1 MRYIIQWTN
10 KYSGESGYV
19 ASISEKNRYFNNTYN
34 VNDAKR
40 YLRESHAKGT
50 ITKLIH
56 YGECNNNNF
65 EIIIIQNEYGNKL

>member
-34 VNDAKR
+34 VMMLKDIYEKAMQ
-40 YLRESHAKGT
+40 REQLLSLYIMEKV
-50 ITKLIH
+50 
-56 YGECNNNNF
+56 
-65 EIIIIQNEYGNKL
+65 IIIILKS